1 MDYFDDDKLCSVNE
15 FYQNF
20 KKLKKELG
28 KNGVVT
34 DEEINNKKAL
44 LLRSSRRISRR
55 FTCGYY
61 GGNGIYRCC
70 SLLYGTARRWRKVI
84 R

>member
-44 LLRSSRRISRR
+44 LLSAQFVS
-55 FTCGYY
+55 
-61 GGNGIYRCC
+61 
-70 SLLYGTARRWRKVI
+70 K
-84 R
+84 

>member
-28 KNGVVT
+28 KNCVVT
-34 DEEINNKKAL
+34 DEEINNSNFAL
-44 LLRSSRRISRR
+44 E
-55 FTCGYY
+55 
-61 GGNGIYRCC
+61 
-70 SLLYGTARRWRKVI
+70 
-84 R
+84 